1 MSFELMREATRYY
14 KENPEGVEFMCK
26 AFEETRN
33 EGIAKGREEERL
45 DSIKNLMDTMRL
57 SAAQAMA
64 ALKVPPEEQPK
75 YLAKL

>member
-1 MSFELMREATRYY
+1 
-14 KENPEGVEFMCK
+14 MCK

-45 DSIKNLMDTMRL
+45 ENIRSFVKKLNL
-57 SAAQAMA
+57 SAEQVMN
-64 ALKVPPEEQPK
+64 VMNIPPEEQTK